1 LAIERTDADLMHLE
15 RRITAL
21 EGRSR
26 NILLRLHDKIVGY
39 CTVFGTVV
47 GIGPANRGLFRP
59 GRLEVLRSGAP
70 DRAGPG
76 RADRRLPRDHLDTAG
91 QPQGVTCSGFSPA

>member
-1 LAIERTDADLMHLE
+1 MHLE

-26 NILLRLHDKIVGY
+26 NILLRLHDKIVGD

-47 GIGPANRGLFRP
+47 GIGPAIADYFGQ
-59 GRLEVLRSGAP
+59 VDWKYLRSGAA

>member
-1 LAIERTDADLMHLE
+1 MAIERTDADLMHLE

-47 GIGPANRGLFRP
+47 GIGR
-59 GRLEVLRSGAP
+59 RSRTISARSTGSP
-70 DRAGPG
+70 SVW
-76 RADRRLPRDHLDTAG
+76 RR
-91 QPQGVTCSGFSPA
+91 

>member
-1 LAIERTDADLMHLE
+1 MAIERTDADLTHLE

-47 GIGPANRGLFRP
+47 GIGPAIADYFGQVDWKSFGLTPLTALVLGALIVGFRTITSTP
-59 GRLEVLRSGAP
+59 LGSRKAL
-70 DRAGPG
+70 
-76 RADRRLPRDHLDTAG
+76 
-91 QPQGVTCSGFSPA
+91 TCSGFSPA